1 MKIVKAPSKIDR
13 GISFIIYGDPGVGK
27 TTMTTTLPAGETLI
41 INSEAG
47 LGPLL
52 GTGHYVF
59 NLRDSEK
66 SVEDT
71 INELFRKLKTKT
83 LELKG
88 IRNVVIDN
96 MSEMVELLILGYTS
110 QRNKKFPELKEHG
123 DAAYKVREIM
133 HNFRDLVYDDYNVV
147 FTAWE
152 FIKEIR
158 NQDGMLLSKTLPM
171 IGNKIAFQMSGIVDC
186 VGHIEVEQKA
196 GRRWVRFGPSDQY
209 LTKSQF
215 QGIESEVAD
224 FPLIISKLKEYV
236 YVQPERKTDDSKE
249 AGGDPVGAKPSGDAK
264 GKTAVSSKG

>member
-1 MKIVKAPSKIDR
+1 
-13 GISFIIYGDPGVGK
+13 
-27 TTMTTTLPAGETLI
+27 MTTTLPAGETLI

-71 INELFRKLKTKT
+71 INDLFRKLKTKT
-83 LELKG
+83 LEIKG
-88 IRNVVIDN
+88 IHNIVIDN

-133 HNFRDLVYDDYNVV
+133 HNFRDLVYDGYNVV

-186 VGHIEVEQKA
+186 VGHLEVYEKT
-196 GRRWVRFGPSDQY
+196 GKRWVRFGPSNQY

-215 QGIESEVAD
+215 QGIDSEVAD
-224 FPLIISKLKEYV
+224 FPLIIGKLKDFDYTVEDAV
-236 YVQPERKTDDSKE
+236 KDVEKVTKE
-249 AGGDPVGAKPSGDAK
+249 LKGVAK
-264 GKTAVSSKG
+264 